1 MIELRLATKEEIP
14 LCMEFINDAREH
26 QREQGFIQW
35 TRKSPNAGHIE
46 HDIDHKCGYLLIDD
60 GVPFGYFCLS
70 FDVEHAYERIH
81 GQWLSDSDY
90 AVIHRLAFGKS
101 ARGKGASK
109 VVFRLAKEICIDRGI
124 YSIRI
129 DTHKDNAKMQH
140 ILAREGFSFCGVVC
154 YDVGL
159 RNAYELIIEKTC

>member
-1 MIELRLATKEEIP
+1 MMELRLATKEEIP
-14 LCMEFINDAREH
+14 LCMDFINDAREH
-26 QREQGFIQW
+26 QREQGFVQW
-35 TRKSPNAGHIE
+35 TQKSPNSGHIE
-46 HDIDHKCGYLLIDD
+46 YDIDHECGYFLVDD
-60 GVPFGYFCLS
+60 GVPLGYLCLS
-70 FDVEHAYERIH
+70 FEGEPAYNRIF

-109 VVFRLAKEICIDRGI
+109 DAFRLAREICLKKGVR
-124 YSIRI
+124 SLRI

-140 ILAREGFSFCGVVC
+140 ILEREGFSFCGVVC

-159 RNAYELIIEKTC
+159 RNAYEHIIEKTC